1 MIPMTQLFI
10 TTLDK
15 LGVLRFRGPDA
26 SRFLQ
31 GQLSNDIERLTTEDS
46 LLTGLHN
53 AQGRTLAVLRMFA
66 LQPDDLLAVLPLA
79 LLPAVSNQLSR
90 YVLRSK
96 LSIADVGAEW
106 RVAGLYG
113 YDAQAAAQLRKRVAL
128 DDEGLRYLVVAP
140 RHDPLPDGEEMDFD
154 DWHGMD
160 IIAGRPQVYPATSG
174 QFVAQM
180 LNLDLLD
187 AISFDKG
194 CYTGQEVIARAHY
207 RGKVKRRMQRF
218 ATEDGR
224 LLAAGDRVQI
234 ADGRVLH
241 IVDLTRMPGGGW
253 DFLAVAPLAAN
264 VVDTALESATART
277 LDAAALPLPYS
288 LPD

>member
-1 MIPMTQLFI
+1 
-10 TTLDK
+10 
-15 LGVLRFRGPDA
+15 VLRFRGPDA

-31 GQLSNDIERLTTEDS
+31 GQLSNDVERLTTEDS
-46 LLTGLHN
+46 LLAGLHN
-53 AQGRTLAVLRMFA
+53 AQGRTLAVLRLFA

-79 LLPAVSNQLSR
+79 LLPAVASQLSR
-90 YVLRSK
+90 YVLRSH

-113 YDAQAAAQLRKRVAL
+113 YDAQAAVQLRKRVAL
-128 DDEGLRYLVVAP
+128 DEEGLRYIVVAP
-140 RHDPLPDGEEMDFD
+140 RHDPLPEGEAMDFD

-160 IIAGRPQVYPATSG
+160 IATGRPQVYPATSG

-180 LNLDLLD
+180 LNLDVLD

-218 ATEDGR
+218 ATEDARQLGP
-224 LLAAGDRVQI
+224 GDRVQI

-241 IVDLTRMPGGGW
+241 VVDVAPMPGGGW

-277 LDAAALPLPYS
+277 LDATSLSLPYALP
-288 LPD
+288 D